1 MADPL
6 FHRLG
11 RALERLRW
19 AHSAM
24 LAPLLRSPPLRVAA
38 EATHRWLWER
48 QCAKPAIRPAPECA
62 HELKHDGIY
71 LNFVYIGF
79 ATFGSLMLSSAF
91 ENGAIRVLG
100 FWLGA
105 CALAAMVLL
114 PPPDERLW
122 LGSVLCPQVAS
133 LQLIG
138 AYIAQS
144 EPAPPPRGFIA
155 EPVGLSF
162 GTLVAQLV
170 MAMRHYPVFHRI
182 LIGTISTLIHCVTP
196 VYSIG
201 WREPALL
208 FLGNGMGILCGLAIN
223 ADEHQLRAA
232 LQVASIHRRADSRL
246 YHVIK
251 GQCGG
256 ANALLSGLL
265 GIHAAV
271 SGQSLSD
278 ESVAL
283 INQVQKMLENA
294 SEWCHTREVYVQLEA
309 GIYVTSLIDTAVRAE
324 LESAVAGKL
333 AVIDSIE
340 RVLVDR
346 SLFRLLLREGLS
358 NAGKYGQPG
367 SAVHIAAQLVA
378 GEGDGLSFLYLTIT
392 NTNRADVTPLTPS
405 ECKVAFSKKGPQASA
420 SALRSPTSSDGF
432 GLPAVKLVTEFVGGE
447 AWLSADEQCTT
458 FHLKLPASTG
468 REWRQNGVLAKWSS
482 RQR

>member
-1 MADPL
+1 
-6 FHRLG
+6 
-11 RALERLRW
+11 
-19 AHSAM
+19 
-24 LAPLLRSPPLRVAA
+24 
-38 EATHRWLWER
+38 
-48 QCAKPAIRPAPECA
+48 
-62 HELKHDGIY
+62 
-71 LNFVYIGF
+71 
-79 ATFGSLMLSSAF
+79 
-91 ENGAIRVLG
+91 
-100 FWLGA
+100 
-105 CALAAMVLL
+105 MVLL